1 MLSQVEGPIGMR
13 SSLYLRGM
21 LMWAKLMTVPNGYVA
36 RVWKD
41 LYDAEGVALR
51 IVPPLTG
58 SHSLK
63 ESREIWVPDSKTH
76 VAVEIMRKV

>member
-1 MLSQVEGPIGMR
+1 MLPVWGQGVASV
-13 SSLYLRGM
+13 
-21 LMWAKLMTVPNGYVA
+21 WAKLMTVKNGYIA

-58 SHSLK
+58 SHSLR
-63 ESREIWVPDSKTH
+63 EPREIWVPDSKTH